1 MSDSAKIRIGVLGS
15 QTGTNFAAIADG
27 CASGTVA
34 AEVALVLTD
43 VEDSGIRALA
53 QQRGVAEQFI
63 APGKF
68 RTKLDDE
75 AEAAY
80 VAALQNA
87 RVDWVVLAGFM
98 RVLKGK
104 FLKAFQNRV
113 VNIHPSLLPSFPGLR
128 AWEQAWEY
136 GVKVSGCTVHL
147 VDQGV
152 DTGPILGQRTVAI
165 LDDDTP
171 DTLQERIRVEERIL
185 YPEII
190 HAIASDRIRVQGR
203 RALSVEQPGLGR
215 SHSVIAGQLL
225 ARESAESA

>member
-1 MSDSAKIRIGVLGS
+1 MSDSKKIRIGVLGS
-15 QTGTNFAAIADG
+15 QTGSNFAAIADG
-27 CASGTVA
+27 CAAGRVA
-34 AEVALVLTD
+34 AEIAVVLTD
-43 VEDSGIRALA
+43 VEDSGIRTLA
-53 QQRGVAEQFI
+53 RQRGVSEQFI

-80 VAALQNA
+80 VTALQDA

-104 FLKAFQNRV
+104 FLQAFQNRV

-152 DTGPILGQRTVAI
+152 DTGPILGQLTVPI
-165 LDDDTP
+165 LDEDTP
-171 DTLQERIRVEERIL
+171 DTLQERIREQERIL

-190 HAIASDRIRVQGR
+190 HAIATDRIRVKGR
-203 RALSVEQPGLGR
+203 RALD
-215 SHSVIAGQLL
+215 AG
-225 ARESAESA
+225 